1 MRVFMLKMLACLLAV
16 SCVAVHTAE
25 AAQRTKM
32 RKAKGERPYQDT
44 AYSLDDIMKS
54 PKEYLEREVVFYARF
69 ATTSNLFKNINTRFN
84 VNAHVNFA
92 VWPDKTPL
100 WETEARKN
108 VLPTLYIAKNEPE
121 LLEVLHS
128 TNKYELVAVTGMV
141 LNVYAQYPWILVT
154 KMEKIEKPYE
164 RFSEQVIEHMQ
175 AGNTS
180 LKAGNG
186 GAAARHYEQ
195 ALQFGL
201 PCEYRPKAYEQLAQ
215 AYLLENK
222 LDRARGYLR
231 QAVQIERND
240 PVLHLALADVALQ
253 MEDPG
258 EALAHAQFALDRS
271 GKYPQAYGIKG
282 EALSLLGD
290 YAKAFNELNTAAGT
304 PGITAREKA
313 IVSMRRAR
321 IYARSD
327 RYPDAARVYAA
338 ISEPG
343 EPLST
348 DPKLHN
354 EIGLFYE
361 KLFLESGDERY
372 LESASTAFGEAAR
385 LASLNPSFLYNQA
398 EVEFRRQR
406 LSDYPDMKKVSDVLE
421 KIFQVDPDYPPA
433 RVLQGRVL
441 FQDNRGE
448 EAEHIFQSVA
458 PQLGSNATA
467 LLALSEAYI
476 DLGRYG
482 DAHTAVVCARSAEPW
497 NKRVQALGQF
507 LEDVTTS
514 LTMASS
520 QSPAYSGYVN
530 GFQSSQNQQNYGGEY
545 VPYNEMQPVPS
556 APASEPQEVQEGET
570 TYYYQ
575 GEIPPEYQ
583 AYNRKGGARTMKKGA
598 PRQNQM
604 QRPVGHNAAAPS
616 GQARPAQPQQQRQN
630 VQQRMNPN
638 TLAAAQKM
646 FPDAAPGS
654 LRPPP
659 NSPAASTM
667 ARARALGV
675 TSSGLAGRNT
685 PRYPQD
691 IQASVRPSLPD
702 DQDESEQPRRNRYPV
717 TKVQLPDEAVP
728 AAQRKAAAAREAE
741 EMEED
746 EAPLRGKQAPKQKRR
761 GGAEPLDLGYTPGGD
776 NLIDSRPARERRL
789 TGSYAE
795 QYEDDFNEDFGK
807 DYEWQGHE
815 REVEVDEEGY
825 IRFGMIQG
833 VTGAYAS
840 MPVGGM
846 ETEEQ
851 PEADEAR
858 IPPAF
863 TFEPD
868 TSPVII
874 ADVRSKAVAGRDLP
888 ARNANLYKRYAGG
901 RRPAEIIEREPIS
914 PRLDGDA
921 SAMVPPAG
929 DSRPR
934 AEVRLPSSSL
944 GVGMTSDYAPAQ

>member
-1 MRVFMLKMLACLLAV
+1 MRGFMLKMLACLLAV
-16 SCVAVHTAE
+16 SCVAVQTAD

-32 RKAKGERPYQDT
+32 RKVKGERPDSDT

-54 PKEYLEREVVFYARF
+54 PKEYIERDVMFYCRF

-84 VNAHVNFA
+84 ENAHVNIA
-92 VWPDKTPL
+92 VWPDKTVL
-100 WETEARKN
+100 WEAEGRKN
-108 VLPTLYIAKNEPE
+108 VLPTLYIAKNDPE
-121 LLEVLHS
+121 TLDILHKV
-128 TNKYELVAVTGMV
+128 NKYELIAVTGKV
-141 LNVYAQYPWILVT
+141 LNVYARYPWILVT
-154 KMEKIEKPYE
+154 KLEKIEKPYD
-164 RFSEQVIEHMQ
+164 RLSEQVIEHMQ
-175 AGNTS
+175 SGNSS

-201 PCEYRPKAYEQLAQ
+201 PCEYRAKAYEQLAQ

-240 PVLHLALADVALQ
+240 PILHLALADVALQ

-258 EALAHAQFALDRS
+258 EALAHAQFALERS

-290 YAKAFNELNTAAGT
+290 YAKAFTELNTAAGT

-313 IVSMRRAR
+313 VVSMRRAR

-372 LESASTAFGEAAR
+372 LESASTAFEEAAR
-385 LASLNPSFLYNQA
+385 LASLNPSYLYNQA

-421 KIFQVDPDYPPA
+421 KIFQIDPDYPPA
-433 RVLQGRVL
+433 RVLQGRVM
-441 FQDNRGE
+441 FQDDRPE
-448 EAEHIFQSVA
+448 DAEQIFQSVA

-482 DAHTAVVCARSAEPW
+482 DAHTAVTCARSAEPW

-507 LEDVTTS
+507 LEDVTAS

-520 QSPAYSGYVN
+520 QSPAHNGYVN
-530 GFQSSQNQQNYGGEY
+530 GSQNQQRLPSGVGEY
-545 VPYNEMQPVPS
+545 VPYNEMQQVPS
-556 APASEPQEVQEGET
+556 GEPQPQQEGET

-583 AYNRKGGARTMKKGA
+583 ASARKGGARTAKKGM
-598 PRQNQM
+598 PVVQGQQ
-604 QRPVGHNAAAPS
+604 QRPVGMPAAPA
-616 GQARPAQPQQQRQN
+616 QPAQPQRQA
-630 VQQRMNPN
+630 VQPRMNAN

-659 NSPAASTM
+659 ANSPAAATM
-667 ARARALGV
+667 ARAKALGV
-675 TSSGLAGRNT
+675 TSSGLAGKDSA
-685 PRYPQD
+685 RYPQD
-691 IQASVRPSLPD
+691 IQASVRPSLPAEEEGT
-702 DQDESEQPRRNRYPV
+702 QLKRNRYPV
-717 TKVQLPDEAVP
+717 TKVQLPESAVP
-728 AAQRKAAAAREAE
+728 AAQRKAAREVE
-741 EMEED
+741 ELIED
-746 EAPLRGKQAPKQKRR
+746 EEPVSGKQAPKQKRR
-761 GGAEPLDLGYTPGGD
+761 GAEPLDLGYTPGGD
-776 NLIDSRPARERRL
+776 NLIESRPAKERRL
-789 TGSYAE
+789 TDSYAE
-795 QYEDDFNEDFGK
+795 QQDDFNEDFGK
-807 DYEWQGHE
+807 DYEWQG
-815 REVEVDEEGY
+815 RELEAEVDEEGY

-846 ETEEQ
+846 EKKEQ
-851 PEADEAR
+851 PAADGAH
-858 IPPAF
+858 IPPSF
-863 TFEPD
+863 SFEPD

-874 ADVRSKAVAGRDLP
+874 ADVRSKAVTGRELP
-888 ARNANLYKRYAGG
+888 VRNANLYKRYSGG
-901 RRPAEIIEREPIS
+901 RRPAEIIEREPVS

-921 SAMVPPAG
+921 SAMMPPAG

-934 AEVRLPSSSL
+934 AEVRLPSSSQ
-944 GVGMTSDYAPAQ
+944 GVGMTSDYAPGR